1 MTDEE
6 VDALW
11 EPGDAIDEAL
21 RLGVIDA
28 ARRHLAAGV
37 PMVIWRDG
45 RIVHVPA
52 IEVLA
57 ELGAPVVD
65 AGEGPHRTGR
75 NGGAQTML
83 NVDRVDDGHQGSGAK
98 G

>member
-1 MTDEE
+1 MAPMTPLTDEE
-6 VDALW
+6 WAATW

-52 IEVLA
+52 AEVLA
-57 ELGAPVVD
+57 ELGAPIADVMVD
-65 AGEGPHRTGR
+65 PRSG
-75 NGGAQTML
+75 N
-83 NVDRVDDGHQGSGAK
+83 GAK
-98 G
+98 A

>member
-1 MTDEE
+1 MSRTTLSPAAPAPMIPLTDEE
-6 VDALW
+6 WAATW

-21 RLGVIDA
+21 LLGVIDA

-52 IEVLA
+52 AEVLA
-57 ELGAPVVD
+57 ELGAPIADVTD
-65 AGEGPHRTGR
+65 EPQRKIYPR
-75 NGGAQTML
+75 
-83 NVDRVDDGHQGSGAK
+83 VDRT
-98 G
+98 

>member
-1 MTDEE
+1 MPKHGNGSSMEAPTLPPMTDKE
-6 VDALW
+6 VEALW

-45 RIVHVPA
+45 RIAHVPA
-52 IEVLA
+52 AEVLA
-57 ELGAPVVD
+57 ELGAPIGDV
-65 AGEGPHRTGR
+65 TGDTR
-75 NGGAQTML
+75 PS
-83 NVDRVDDGHQGSGAK
+83 DGAK

>member
-1 MTDEE
+1 MPKRGNGSLLEAPTPPAMTDKE

-52 IEVLA
+52 ADVLA
-57 ELGAPVVD
+57 ELGAPIVD
-65 AGEGPHRTGR
+65 VAD
-75 NGGAQTML
+75 
-83 NVDRVDDGHQGSGAK
+83 DR
-98 G
+98 